1 MSEWSSL
8 LGAEAPLAPLVGPFP
23 EEPFVDVWWRHRA
36 AGVPVVA
43 ESDGSVLACVLA
55 DGMLRMAGE
64 ADLTDYHSPLGSSL
78 SGLVDRLIAA
88 VPPGTRLVLDSLPEE
103 AAVPLAAA
111 LSVVGVEVSATEH
124 AATMTLDLPERIDDH
139 MADLAGKHRHE
150 IRRKR
155 RRFEDALGMPGL
167 RRDDSG
173 FNAFVEMHRA
183 APGDKGLFMTDGM
196 AGFFRDLLAT
206 PGWVLDALVGSSG
219 KPVAAAV
226 GFEDDRAYYL
236 YNSSFDPA
244 AAEASPGIVLTDE
257 LIRAA
262 IGSGRRRF
270 DFLKGRES
278 YKRRFGAVPRPLTLL
293 EGALP

>member
-8 LGAEAPLAPLVGPFP
+8 EHAEAPLAPLVGPFAGAS
-23 EEPFVDVWWRHRA
+23 FVDVWWRHR
-36 AGVPVVA
+36 GRGTPVVV
-43 ESDGSVLACVLA
+43 ESGESALGCVLA
-55 DGMLRMAGE
+55 DGTLHFAGE

-78 SGLVDRLIAA
+78 SGLIDRLIAT
-88 VPPGTRLVLDSLPEE
+88 VPPGTRLAMDSLPEE

-124 AATMTLDLPERIDDH
+124 AATMTLDLPEEVDLY
-139 MADLAGKHRHE
+139 MADLESKHRHE

-155 RRFEDALGMPGL
+155 RRYEDAHGVPGL
-167 RRDDSG
+167 RRDESG

-183 APGDKGLFMTDGM
+183 APGDKGAFMTDGM
-196 AGFFRDLLAT
+196 EGFFRDLLTT
-206 PGWVLDALVGSSG
+206 PGWVLDILVGSMG
-219 KPVAAAV
+219 DPVAAAV
-226 GFEDDRAYYL
+226 GYEDDQAYYL

-244 AAEASPGIVLTDE
+244 AADASPGIVLCDE
-257 LIRAA
+257 LIRSA

-270 DFLKGRES
+270 DFLKGREP

-293 EGALP
+293 EGVLP